1 MQLNAV
7 GKHKFGYIQESV
19 KKRSRSA
26 NNTCVEEMTSCC
38 KLVRSFITKG
48 RLVIEK
54 QGKRGIH
61 KFGYVQQSRKSR
73 SRSDLDQRMNL
84 CCRYRYDVI
93 LYEVFITT
101 GPSCSKLTTLLINV
115 ALKFQMYITEICQYF
130 LLKK

>member
-61 KFGYVQQSRKSR
+61 KFGYV
-73 SRSDLDQRMNL
+73 
-84 CCRYRYDVI
+84 
-93 LYEVFITT
+93 
-101 GPSCSKLTTLLINV
+101 
-115 ALKFQMYITEICQYF
+115 
-130 LLKK
+130 